1 VSADRALNRSSGVA
15 AIIEHGDADADADG
29 ATTHKDILFF
39 QGKWLCTTKTG

>member
-15 AIIEHGDADADADG
+15 AIIEHGDADADG
-29 ATTHKDILFF
+29 AATHKDILVF